1 MLSME
6 PTRRQSMASGK
17 RNATDKRKFEHMRAR
32 FEQQQEEAWEEL
44 LEEFAREHGLT
55 DEEVQELDMDTL

>member
-1 MLSME
+1 
-6 PTRRQSMASGK
+6 MASGK